1 MRRQKWMDVLP
12 KLSRHRAMMK
22 SRCAKASGNVF
33 NCRFLIFGELSPGD
47 KLPSTSQLCQIH
59 GVSAIVV
66 RNAMI
71 SLKAEGLVV
80 GVPGVGVYVAE
91 R

>member
-1 MRRQKWMDVLP
+1 MPPSAKWVELAAHIR
-12 KLSRHRAMMK
+12 KQIES
-22 SRCAKASGNVF
+22 
-33 NCRFLIFGELSPGD
+33 GELSPGE

-80 GVPGVGVYVAE
+80 GVPGVGVFVAD

>member
-1 MRRQKWMDVLP
+1 MIESAVQTEEKPMPLP
-12 KLSRHRAMMK
+12 KWQVLAQAIRDRIK
-22 SRCAKASGNVF
+22 SGTYA
-33 NCRFLIFGELSPGD
+33 PGD
-47 KLPSTSQLCQIH
+47 RLPTTKELCAEF

-71 SLKAEGLVV
+71 SLKAEGLVE

-91 R
+91 RTT

>member
-1 MRRQKWMDVLP
+1 MPPSPKWAELAAHIRSQID
-12 KLSRHRAMMK
+12 S
-22 SRCAKASGNVF
+22 
-33 NCRFLIFGELSPGD
+33 GELSPGD

-66 RNAMI
+66 RNAMLT
-71 SLKAEGLVV
+71 LKAEGLVV